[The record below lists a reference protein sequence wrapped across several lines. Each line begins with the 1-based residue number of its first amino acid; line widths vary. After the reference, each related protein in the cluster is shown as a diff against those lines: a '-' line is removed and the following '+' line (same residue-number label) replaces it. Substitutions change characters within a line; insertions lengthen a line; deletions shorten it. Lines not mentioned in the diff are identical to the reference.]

1 MRAQA
6 GRIRAASTLRP
17 QDREVRVRVPSK
29 SAAALLAALACAAPA
44 AAGESGS
51 FTFIES
57 AVHGYTVLE
66 HAGQTVTA
74 GPLQGTGSVV
84 ASSGGPFVAGS
95 HYRAVCLVYA
105 GKSEAGIDLEA
116 PCTFTDADGDAWY
129 GLAQRQAGDVAV
141 GGGGQGSQRIL
152 GGTGKYAGVTGDC
165 PYETAYLP
173 DNWTVSTASCQWQ
186 RP

>member
-1 MRAQA
+1 M
-6 GRIRAASTLRP
+6 RIRP
-17 QDREVRVRVPSK
+17 GK
-29 SAAALLAALACAAPA
+29 IAALLAAAGLVASPA

-57 AVHGYTVLE
+57 AVHGYTVLD

-84 ASSGGPFVAGS
+84 ASSGGPFAQGS

-105 GKSEAGIDLEA
+105 RSSDSGLELEA
-116 PCTFTDADGDAWY
+116 PCTFTDSDGDAWY
-129 GLAQRQAGDVAV
+129 GLARRRAGDVAA
-141 GGGGQGSQRIL
+141 GGGGQGSQRIV
-152 GGTGKYAGVTGDC
+152 GGSGKYAGVTGDC
-165 PYETAYLP
+165 PYTTAYLP
-173 DNWTVSTASCQWQ
+173 DNWTVSTATCQWQ

>member
-1 MRAQA
+1 M
-6 GRIRAASTLRP
+6 GIRSG
-17 QDREVRVRVPSK
+17 K
-29 SAAALLAALACAAPA
+29 IAALLAAAGLAAAGPA

-57 AVHGYTVLE
+57 AVHGYTTLD
-66 HAGQTVTA
+66 HGGHTVTA

-84 ASSGGPFVAGS
+84 SSSGGPFAAGS

-105 GKSEAGIDLEA
+105 KSSQDGIELEA
-116 PCTFTDADGDAWY
+116 HCTFTDGDGDAWY

-141 GGGGQGSQRIL
+141 GGGGQGNQRIV
-152 GGTGKYAGVTGDC
+152 GGTGKYAGVSGDC
-165 PYETAYLP
+165 PYSTAYLP
-173 DNWTVSTASCQWQ
+173 DNWTVSTATCQWQ